1 MVSQDR
7 LLAMPLR
14 LLTTSL
20 LLTALLGACSI
31 AMAQD
36 ETPPLLEIPTA
47 ETPPPSQIG
56 RAHV

>member
-1 MVSQDR
+1 
-7 LLAMPLR
+7 MPLR

-20 LLTALLGACSI
+20 LLSALLGACSI

-47 ETPPPSQIG
+47 
-56 RAHV
+56 